1 MDRRARG
8 CLVSL
13 RTLALMTDEQRA
25 ERREFDEAAYH
36 RVRAII
42 AAGTPRPK
50 SWAKAAGQMQTE
62 RDQVIAGYW
71 RHVKRTGAAK

>member
-1 MDRRARG
+1 MALLDVVAMDKR
-8 CLVSL
+8 
-13 RTLALMTDEQRA
+13 ERA

-42 AAGTPRPK
+42 AAGTPRSK
-50 SWAKAAGQMQTE
+50 AWTKAAGQMGTT

-71 RHVKRTGAAK
+71 RHVRRTGADV